1 MPRVRCAPV
10 AARQRK
16 LVVAAL
22 VRDGGRILLTQ
33 RRADQSMPLQWEF
46 PGGKIEE
53 GESPTAALER
63 ELAEELGAR
72 SRVGPIYEVLFYRY
86 RDFDLYLLVYECVLE
101 DAPRPVEVAQVE
113 WVTPED
119 LGRYS
124 ILPADA
130 PVVARLQREAAR

>member
-1 MPRVRCAPV
+1 
-10 AARQRK
+10 
-16 LVVAAL
+16 
-22 VRDGGRILLTQ
+22 
-33 RRADQSMPLQWEF
+33 MPLQWEF

-101 DAPRPVEVAQVE
+101 DPPRPVEVAQVV
-113 WVTPED
+113 WVEPHE
-119 LGRYS
+119 LGRYP

-130 PVVARLQREAAR
+130 PLIARLQREAAR